1 MTPDQLPPN
10 SIPLPETAQALA
22 TETAIYR
29 RELPALLAA
38 GEEGRYVLIVGDREF
53 SVWDTYGD
61 ALQMGYKLVGLG
73 PPFFVSKIKADDAAW
88 LGALIL
94 PEVSAPCPS

>member
-1 MTPDQLPPN
+1 LQPN
-10 SIPLPETAQALA
+10 SIPLPEAARALA

-38 GEEGRYVLIVGDREF
+38 GEEGRYALIVGDREF

-61 ALQMGYKLVGLG
+61 ALQMGYRVAGLDA
-73 PPFFVSKIKADDAAW
+73 PFFVSKIKASEMAW

-94 PEVSAPCPS
+94 PEVPAPCPS